1 VVDVINLEVFR
12 IELNYLQQVIKSII
26 GDKVS
31 REISE
36 AITALVTC
44 FLNPSTYDSSL
55 FSYIQTIEQYI
66 NQIQHEIEPDKYQL
80 LMNNIPTIR
89 IFIEKVKF
97 EIPKC

>member
-66 NQIQHEIEPDKYQL
+66 NQIQKEFEPYEYKL

-89 IFIEKVKF
+89 IFMEKVKT

>member
-1 VVDVINLEVFR
+1 MINLEILR
-12 IELNYLQQVIKSII
+12 LELNYLKQVIKFIL

-31 REISE
+31 SEINK
-36 AITALVTC
+36 AITALIIS
-44 FLNPSTYDSSL
+44 FLSPNAYDSLSL
-55 FSYIQTIEQYI
+55 SYLQTIEQYI

-89 IFIEKVKF
+89 IFMEKVKS

>member
-1 VVDVINLEVFR
+1 MINLEVLR
-12 IELNYLQQVIKSII
+12 IELNYLQQVVGKEL
-26 GDKVS
+26 GNKDARKL
-31 REISE
+31 SE
-36 AITALVTC
+36 AITGLVTC

-66 NQIQHEIEPDKYQL
+66 NQIQKEFEPYEYKL

-89 IFIEKVKF
+89 IFMEKVKT